1 MIAKALEVTQNN
13 LLKSHGIFDFQPKI
27 NLTLE
32 TSSYILKTADT
43 ALELVESCKLRHEVF
58 YQEFQQVEHTGV
70 DVDQYDSHFDHLI
83 IIHKDSKKVIGTYRL
98 SCSDFSGVSYTES
111 EFNLDEIFK
120 LKGPH
125 LELGRACIQK
135 EHRRGAMVISL
146 LWRGI
151 IEYMNLCGASLLYG
165 CSSIKINTAHEAALV
180 YKYLENLGA
189 VATSNLAHPIGEFK
203 MNDFS
208 DAYQSL
214 SGALS
219 PEQTAMAESLVPSLL
234 KFYIKFGAKIAS
246 EPAFDREF
254 MCMDFLTVM
263 KKEEITMSLSKK
275 FQLVQ

>member
-13 LLKSHGIFDFQPKI
+13 LLRDHGIFDFRPKI
-27 NLTLE
+27 NLRLE

-43 ALELVESCKLRHEVF
+43 ALELIESCKLRHEVF
-58 YQEFQQVEHTGV
+58 YQEFQEVEEIGV
-70 DVDQYDSHFDHLI
+70 DVDQYDFHFDHLV
-83 IIHKDSKKVIGTYRL
+83 IIHKESKKIIGTYRL
-98 SCSDFSGVSYTES
+98 SCNELSEISYTES
-111 EFNLDEIFK
+111 EFNLEEIFK

-146 LWRGI
+146 LWKGI
-151 IEYMNLCGASLLYG
+151 IEYMNLCGASILYG
-165 CSSIKINTAHEAALV
+165 CSSIKINTTHEAALV

-189 VATSNLAHPIGEFK
+189 VMMSDTAHPVGEFK

-208 DAYQSL
+208 EAYNSFSTEL
-214 SGALS
+214 G
-219 PEQTAMAESLVPSLL
+219 PEQSALAESLVPSLL

-254 MCMDFLTVM
+254 NCMDFLTVM